1 MKCFAFIVIYNEV
14 DGAQELLVVAKTI
27 QNMFDHY
34 PSYNAIEIILRSKY
48 NHERYLNLDDYYE
61 IITLFNNEN
70 TFVIQL
76 NEEPFRDR
84 FLHVVVFL
92 KIVQK

>member
-14 DGAQELLVVAKTI
+14 DGAQELLVIAKTI

-61 IITLFNNEN
+61 MIALFYYEN
-70 TFVIQL
+70 IFVIQL
-76 NEEPFRDR
+76 NEERFRDQ
-84 FLHVVVFL
+84 FLD
-92 KIVQK
+92 IA